1 MSPEETITG
10 WKYEFSRRV
19 YDFSA
24 RSSIMGIL
32 NVTPDS
38 FSDGGRYLSVE
49 NAVARGLAMAEE
61 GADFLDVGGESSRP
75 GSDPVPAAEELRRI
89 LPVIEG
95 LAGKVAIPISVDTW
109 KAEVARRA
117 LEAGASIINDITA
130 MTGDPEMIQVA
141 AEHAEGVVLMHM
153 KGTPQTMQKDPRY
166 NDVVTEVKDF
176 LARRAAE
183 AKRAGIRQ
191 IFVDPGIGFGKSAK
205 HNLELLR
212 RLKDLCD
219 IGYPVLVGPSRKSFI
234 GAVLNLPPEDRLE
247 GTAGAVAVSI
257 MNGAA
262 VVRVH
267 DVRAMVRVARI
278 VDAIRH
284 HG

>member
-141 AEHAEGVVLMHM
+141 AEYAEGIVLMHM

>member
-1 MSPEETITG
+1 
-10 WKYEFSRRV
+10 
-19 YDFSA
+19 
-24 RSSIMGIL
+24 MGIL

-38 FSDGGRYLSVE
+38 FSDGGRYLGVE
-49 NAVARGLAMAEE
+49 NAVARGIAMAEE

-95 LAGKVAIPISVDTW
+95 LAGKVALPISVDTW
-109 KAEVARRA
+109 KAGVARKA
-117 LEAGASIINDITA
+117 LEAGATIVNDITA
-130 MTGDPEMIQVA
+130 MTADPEMIQVA

-153 KGTPQTMQKDPRY
+153 KGTPKTMQKDPRY
-166 NDVVTEVKDF
+166 DDVVTEVKDF
-176 LARRAAE
+176 LARRANE
-183 AKRAGIRQ
+183 AKHAGIRQ
-191 IFVDPGIGFGKSAK
+191 ILVDPGIGFGKSAK

-212 RLKDLCD
+212 RLKDICGL
-219 IGYPVLVGPSRKSFI
+219 GYPVLVGPSRKSFI
-234 GAVLNLPPEDRLE
+234 GAVLDLPPEDRLE

-278 VDAIRH
+278 VDAVKH